1 MTVFNAGE
9 KRMKN
14 LKIAF
19 WVIVFALIGLI
30 LYQNWDFFLSP
41 HHLRID
47 LYVIE
52 EYKTPEVPNAVLFLG
67 FFFAGLLIS
76 YFFSLLERF
85 KSRKANK
92 NLTESLGTCEKMLDA
107 LKAENEGLKGA
118 GEDVPA
124 PPEETSK
131 EDEQKDA
138 DAS

>member
-1 MTVFNAGE
+1 
-9 KRMKN
+9 MKN

-19 WVIVFALIGLI
+19 WIILFAFIGLI
-30 LYQNWDFFLSP
+30 LFQNREFYMSQHSLG
-41 HHLRID
+41 ID
-47 LYVIE
+47 LMFFNYQ
-52 EYKTPEVPNAVLFLG
+52 TPEVPNAVLFLA

-85 KSRKANK
+85 NSRKANK